1 MFFKG
6 TAFLPFEI
14 RPTQVLSSYLCDQ
27 RKFWT
32 FFTYNVSLEFLY
44 IVLVCSKIKFFC
56 PIGHH
61 LNNKLSMPKESNDYQ
76 YQNTESDP
84 NSHNSQF
91 RIEARLQVWWFF
103 VCYDLGIL
111 LKDCL
116 SWILSLFTPWFCKYD
131 VILVISIGRIL
142 KNWKICPKKVCN
154 TCAWKEQKKNQKLC
168 VCRRCFCVINKP
180 KMKFLSLLNTFLL
193 LFNEKKAKQKKY
205 LCDQIHP

>member
-154 TCAWKEQKKNQKLC
+154 TCAWKEQKKSKTVCMSSLFLCNQQAKNE
-168 VCRRCFCVINKP
+168 VP
-180 KMKFLSLLNTFLL
+180 LLTEYIPAL
-193 LFNEKKAKQKKY
+193 
-205 LCDQIHP
+205 I